1 MKRVSLIL
9 ATYNSKDNFIKTY
22 KSIKKQTYEEIEIV
36 VIDGG
41 SKDGTCEVIKEI
53 SEKETKNF
61 LWISEKDSGI
71 YNAMNKGLR
80 LATGDI
86 LAFFNDEF
94 TDNRAIEKI
103 VDAIENSGMDGA
115 HSDLVYCKDGRIIR
129 KWEMGEGDIRQG
141 WMPAHPTLFLKKEV
155 YQKYGGYKEN
165 YKCAADYEFM
175 VRILKNQ
182 DVKLKYIPETF
193 VSMFYGGTSSG
204 GIRSYW
210 VSFKEGIRAL
220 KENEVKDAYRITLKR
235 MCKVVMQ
242 FF

>member
-22 KSIKKQTYEEIEIV
+22 KSIKKQTYEEIEMV

-41 SKDGTCEVIKEI
+41 SKDGTREIIKEI

-182 DVKLKYIPETF
+182 DVKLKYIPETL

-204 GIRSYW
+204 GIHSYW
-210 VSFKEGIRAL
+210 VSFKEGIKAL
-220 KENEVKDAYRITLKR
+220 KENKVKNAYRITLKR
-235 MCKVVMQ
+235 MYKVVRQ

>member
-1 MKRVSLIL
+1 MKKVSLIL
-9 ATYNSKDNFIKTY
+9 TTYNSKENLIKTY
-22 KSIKKQTYEEIEIV
+22 ESIKSQTYKNIEIV
-36 VIDGG
+36 IVDGE

-53 SEKETKNF
+53 AEEQKSNVV
-61 LWISEKDSGI
+61 WISEKDSGI
-71 YNAMNKGLR
+71 YNAMNKGMK

-86 LAFFNDEF
+86 IAFFNDEF
-94 TDNRAIEKI
+94 TENKAIEKI
-103 VDAIENSGMDGA
+103 VDAIVDSGMDGA

-129 KWEMGEGDIRQG
+129 KWKMGEGDIKQG

-182 DVKLKYIPETF
+182 DVKLKYIPETL

-210 VSFKEGIRAL
+210 VSFKEGIKAL

-235 MCKVVMQ
+235 MCKVVRQ

>member
-235 MCKVVMQ
+235 MCKVVRQ

>member
-182 DVKLKYIPETF
+182 DIKLKYIPEIL

-204 GIRSYW
+204 GIHSYW
-210 VSFKEGIRAL
+210 VSFKEGIKAL
-220 KENEVKDAYRITLKR
+220 KENKVKNAYRITLKR
-235 MCKVVMQ
+235 MYKVVRQ

>member
-1 MKRVSLIL
+1 MKKVSLIL
-9 ATYNSKDNFIKTY
+9 TTYNSKENLIKTY
-22 KSIKKQTYEEIEIV
+22 ESIKSQTYKNIEIV
-36 VIDGG
+36 IVDGE

-53 SEKETKNF
+53 AEEQKSNVV
-61 LWISEKDSGI
+61 WISEKDSGI
-71 YNAMNKGLR
+71 YNAMNKGMKLT
-80 LATGDI
+80 TGDI
-86 LAFFNDEF
+86 IAFFNDEF
-94 TDNRAIEKI
+94 TENKAIEKI
-103 VDAIENSGMDGA
+103 VDAIEDSGMDGA

-129 KWEMGEGDIRQG
+129 KWKMGEGDIKQG

-182 DVKLKYIPETF
+182 DVKLKYIPETL

-220 KENEVKDAYRITLKR
+220 KENEVKDAYRITLNR
-235 MCKVVMQ
+235 MFKVVRQ

>member
-22 KSIKKQTYEEIEIV
+22 KSIKKQTYEEIEMV

-41 SKDGTCEVIKEI
+41 SKDGTREIIKEI

-103 VDAIENSGMDGA
+103 VDAIENSNMDGA
-115 HSDLVYCKDGRIIR
+115 HSDLVYCKDGKIIR

-182 DVKLKYIPETF
+182 DIKLKYIPEIL

-204 GIRSYW
+204 GIHSYW
-210 VSFKEGIRAL
+210 VSFKEGIKAL
-220 KENEVKDAYRITLKR
+220 KENKVKNAYRITLKR
-235 MCKVVMQ
+235 MYKVVRQ